1 MPLGS
6 LSGGAKPAISHFAI
20 FGFNPEKQENSLKVS
35 TNILTEEMS
44 LRKKVES
51 SAYVVNKNVKGRIHC
66 EMLLLRHF
74 MKY

>member
-20 FGFNPEKQENSLKVS
+20 FGFNPEKQENSVKVS

-51 SAYVVNKNVKGRIHC
+51 SA
-66 EMLLLRHF
+66 
-74 MKY
+74 